1 MEQKPLHQP
10 ALDENAVRAAYRGW
24 APFYDY
30 SFGVVA
36 GPGRRRAVSLLNEEQ
51 GRILEIGVGTGLS
64 LPRYKSH
71 LEVTGIDLSP
81 DMLAKAAS
89 RVKRLGL
96 GLKPLVVMDASKLA
110 FGNETFDA
118 AAVMYVMT
126 VVPDPAAVMA
136 EMWRVLRPNGTAIVV
151 NHFSRETGLRAAAER
166 GLARFS
172 RRLGWHPI
180 FPMATVTE
188 APGFRLVEAIDL
200 PPLGLFT
207 LLRLKKVV

>member
-1 MEQKPLHQP
+1 MEKKSIQQP
-10 ALDENAVRAAYRGW
+10 ALDDEAVREAYRGW
-24 APFYDY
+24 APVYDY

-36 GPGRRRAVSLLNEEQ
+36 GPGRRLAVSKLNEER

-64 LPRYKSH
+64 LPRYKSE
-71 LEVTGIDLSP
+71 LEVMGIDLSP
-81 DMLAKAAS
+81 DMLAKAAG
-89 RVKRLGL
+89 RVERLGL
-96 GLKPLVVMDASKLA
+96 HRKALAVMDAGKLA
-110 FGNETFDA
+110 FADASFDA

-151 NHFSRETGLRAAAER
+151 NHFSRDGGLRGAVEQ

-180 FPMATVTE
+180 FPLGTVTG
-188 APGFRLVEAIDL
+188 APGFRLVEAIDVA
-200 PPLGLFT
+200 PLGLFT
-207 LLRLKKVV
+207 LLRLQKVL